1 MMPSTTPPRTPFST
15 PLSGSAKEARLRL
28 LHILQGPKKGPP
40 APLVALLVAA
50 ALLCVGLVSCQTE
63 ETPSP
68 DGTPVPTASAS
79 EAQAVLAALSPYA
92 QGVDDA
98 GGLRGELLAVLGD
111 GPSLAAAW
119 FYDYYPH
126 YALVI
131 AALDEG
137 GAVAGDPYVVTGTKG
152 RHWDRW

>member
-40 APLVALLVAA
+40 APLAALLVAA
-50 ALLCVGLVSCQTE
+50 ALLCVGLVSCQ
-63 ETPSP
+63 
-68 DGTPVPTASAS
+68 
-79 EAQAVLAALSPYA
+79 AALAPYA

-137 GAVAGDPYVVTGTKG
+137 GAVAGEPYVVTGTKG
-152 RHWDRW
+152 RPWVQVLSDSDGETLVYTANSSGRAS